1 MTEFYLITGFLG
13 AGKTTLIHNLLPL
26 LHGKRVN
33 VIVNEF
39 GAVAPDEALLAG
51 LGAEVKSVTGGS
63 IFCACRIAEFED
75 ALQDAMEQNPD
86 ILLVETSGLSDP
98 RSVRDVTKDFER
110 DGRLAYKGAI
120 CIIDAPRF
128 GALLDT
134 ARTIKRQLAVADIV
148 LLNKCDMV
156 SQEDLTQTETLV
168 MSVCPAHVIRT
179 LYGRIPPEVF
189 VELKPKAEAE
199 DGTDIAPDI
208 TLQRETVLIDPNM
221 TKVQLRDF
229 LKMLSED
236 TYRMKGILRLK
247 SGVHLVD
254 CVGMDLRVSVFDGEA
269 EEENILT
276 LMAGQGMPLRQSLR
290 AAIQRYDTLIWRK
303 IG

>member
-13 AGKTTLIHNLLPL
+13 AGKTTLIQNLLPFL
-26 LHGKRVN
+26 RGKRVN

-39 GAVAPDEALLAG
+39 GAVAPDEVLLTG
-51 LGAEVKSVTGGS
+51 LGAKIKAVTGGS

-128 GALLDT
+128 AALLDT
-134 ARTIKRQLAVADIV
+134 ARTIKRQLAVADVV

-156 SQEDLTQTETLV
+156 SQEVLAQTEALAQ
-168 MSVCPAHVIRT
+168 SVCPARVIRT
-179 LYGRIPPEVF
+179 TYGRIPQEVF
-189 VELKPKAEAE
+189 AELRSKAEE
-199 DGTDIAPDI
+199 QNGTDTMPDI

-221 TKVQLRDF
+221 TKAQLLDF
-229 LKMLSED
+229 LQMLSED

-254 CVGMDLRVSVFDGEA
+254 CVGMDLHVSIFDGAA

-290 AAIQRYDTLIWRK
+290 AAIQRYDTLVRRR